1 VNLLKDWFQWKI
13 NTNTWTIRINWRE
26 SKERRIRSR
35 TVRETEDNKRR
46 KKEKQTDFTVSV
58 CSYSTQSAQRNIFN
72 HARASIQSVDIKYS
86 QGGAQNFAATGTV
99 TFYCLW
105 WGHVWHESKR
115 VKVWR
120 LPPSLPTVPERRTSR
135 SMCRHKS
142 GWGPH
147 IPICSCCGNKTLA
160 KGLMLKMYLRLS
172 APPTVES
179 SEIEIRMRQG
189 TSDTSLF
196 ICQPTVIS
204 VVSKWS
210 KRRTKQRPYNKTNIA
225 YKLKP
230 VTQNSKSNT
239 RIEFTPV
246 TAIIHF
252 IPACFMNHSWKELSH
267 QNLQLQSRQITTEN
281 STWLRSIG
289 SDRSITSSHT
299 FTIPRER
306 TSVRLCRPLLAQRI
320 TNYYGNAKEPK
331 SLTHHRIFM
340 DFDKFVQNICLLAYD
355 RTFCL
360 QVCNNADC
368 LSARLAV
375 LIQLLLLKMCRW
387 GAFQVVYISCTRSEE
402 LTHSLVLIALILRP
416 KVATKKTMTILARV

>member
-1 VNLLKDWFQWKI
+1 MNLLKDWFQWKI
-13 NTNTWTIRINWRE
+13 NTIAWTIRTNRRE
-26 SKERRIRSR
+26 SKEGRIRSR
-35 TVRETEDNKRR
+35 TEREAEDNKRR
-46 KKEKQTDFTVSV
+46 REK
-58 CSYSTQSAQRNIFN
+58 
-72 HARASIQSVDIKYS
+72 
-86 QGGAQNFAATGTV
+86 FAATGTV

-105 WGHVWHESKR
+105 WGHVWQKR
-115 VKVWR
+115 
-120 LPPSLPTVPERRTSR
+120 
-135 SMCRHKS
+135 CKS
-142 GWGPH
+142 GVYRLVYRQFQKEEPQGRCVVIKWMRTTHPDLFLLGDQD
-147 IPICSCCGNKTLA
+147 SC
-160 KGLMLKMYLRLS
+160 KGERLMLKNIL
-172 APPTVES
+172 ATVS
-179 SEIEIRMRQG
+179 YANCGVKWNRDKNAARNIRHISLHMS
-189 TSDTSLF
+189 TNSD
-196 ICQPTVIS
+196 
-204 VVSKWS
+204 
-210 KRRTKQRPYNKTNIA
+210 QRPVQVKRETYQAA

-230 VTQNSKSNT
+230 VTQKSKSNI
-239 RIEFTPV
+239 RIEYTPF

-252 IPACFMNHSWKELSH
+252 IPACFMNHSWKELNH

-289 SDRSITSSHT
+289 SDRSITSLHT

-340 DFDKFVQNICLLAYD
+340 DFDKFVQNSCLLAYD

-368 LSARLAV
+368 FSARSAV

-416 KVATKKTMTILARV
+416 KVATKKAMTILPRV